1 MNSIV
6 EMKMKSIRCEDAL
19 KAPDKLFDILR
30 EFYEMS
36 ANANFHP
43 FPEYNKHL
51 IKCSIN
57 SDHDRFNIMASRR
70 EHDEKLTVTTMI
82 LMNDDDDKKYKEY
95 VDLWKEQVIRVFISR
110 CSYSLFRVCEFI
122 GDFCEMNRKDAV
134 EYAKNIKEKYFDEKP
149 RKYKLCNL
157 KLTISGEKTTTND
170 ILKQIGEK
178 IQESYHENMTMI
190 IQAPL
195 NFNGSYYPFCIM
207 IEPTT
212 NYDEVTLSI
221 GYSEFMV
228 FAESNKDKLVEYPP
242 TTFNNYDFDDRSC
255 IDCQIEEIGFEIYT
269 DLLGKYWNKECTNVE
284 LNVVWRT

>member
-6 EMKMKSIRCEDAL
+6 EMKMESIRCEDAM
-19 KAPDKLFDILR
+19 KAPDKLFNILH

-36 ANANFHP
+36 TNANFNT
-43 FPEYNKHL
+43 FPEYNKHP
-51 IKCSIN
+51 IKSNI
-57 SDHDRFNIMASRR
+57 DRGYDRFNIMASRR
-70 EHDEKLTVTTMI
+70 EHDEKLTVTTLI
-82 LMNDDDDKKYKEY
+82 LMNDDDKKYKEY
-95 VDLWKEQVIRVFISR
+95 VDLWKEQIVRVFISK

-122 GDFCEMNRKDAV
+122 GNFCEMNRKDAV

-149 RKYKLCNL
+149 RKYKLCNI
-157 KLTISGEKTTTND
+157 KLTITEEKTTTND
-170 ILKQIGEK
+170 MLKKIGEK
-178 IQESYHENMTMI
+178 IQESYHENMTLI

-195 NFNGSYYPFCIM
+195 NFNESYYPFCIM

-212 NYDEVTLSI
+212 NYNEVTLSI

-228 FAESNKDKLVEYPP
+228 FAESDKDKLVEYPP

-255 IDCQIEEIGFEIYT
+255 IDCLIEEISFEIYT
-269 DLLGKYWNKECTNVE
+269 DLLGKYQNKEYTNVE